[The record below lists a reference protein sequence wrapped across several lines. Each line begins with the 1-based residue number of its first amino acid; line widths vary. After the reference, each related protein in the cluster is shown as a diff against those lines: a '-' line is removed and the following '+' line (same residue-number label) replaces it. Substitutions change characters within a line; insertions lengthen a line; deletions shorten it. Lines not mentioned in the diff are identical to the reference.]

1 MDRNVY
7 PLQVF
12 LRTTSQSASQTAPLV
27 GEPLAKRRSFTECQS
42 LPSIGATATTAASGG
57 NREELLGPRP
67 AGCERQRSRRW
78 EPQPGQWHGKAVT
91 ERFDQGK
98 TKAPHSKAAGRI
110 DHAPRSA
117 ERTFPATARPGCWR
131 YKIPQAVSSD
141 LPGTPE
147 ALPFGELAA
156 KQTERAIKGYTSSR
170 KSLGVSF
177 FEENA
182 AVPTHRRCTLL
193 SVKR

>member
-1 MDRNVY
+1 M
-7 PLQVF
+7 
-12 LRTTSQSASQTAPLV
+12 TK
-27 GEPLAKRRSFTECQS
+27 ETECSDSQKPLSERCYRCVQTSPSAS
-42 LPSIGATATTAASGG
+42 LPSPSPSVTP
-57 NREELLGPRP
+57 LPRGE
-67 AGCERQRSRRW
+67 ALTKGKRRC
-78 EPQPGQWHGKAVT
+78 
-91 ERFDQGK
+91 K

-117 ERTFPATARPGCWR
+117 ERTCPATARPGCWR
-131 YKIPQAVSSD
+131 YKMPQAVSTD

-147 ALPFGELAA
+147 ALPLGELAA

-182 AVPTHRRCTLL
+182 TVPTHRRCTLL

>member
-1 MDRNVY
+1 MAHPFIN
-7 PLQVF
+7 F
-12 LRTTSQSASQTAPLV
+12 
-27 GEPLAKRRSFTECQS
+27 
-42 LPSIGATATTAASGG
+42 
-57 NREELLGPRP
+57 
-67 AGCERQRSRRW
+67 
-78 EPQPGQWHGKAVT
+78 
-91 ERFDQGK
+91 QGK

-117 ERTFPATARPGCWR
+117 ERTCPATARPGCWR
-131 YKIPQAVSSD
+131 YKMPQAVSSD

-147 ALPFGELAA
+147 ALCARVAAPSVCFAAACILLAAAPTATPCFRHWRRSSLLPPLGELAA

-182 AVPTHRRCTLL
+182 AVPTHCRCTLL

>member
-7 PLQVF
+7 PFYIF
-12 LRTTSQSASQTAPLV
+12 L
-27 GEPLAKRRSFTECQS
+27 
-42 LPSIGATATTAASGG
+42 
-57 NREELLGPRP
+57 
-67 AGCERQRSRRW
+67 
-78 EPQPGQWHGKAVT
+78 H
-91 ERFDQGK
+91 K

-117 ERTFPATARPGCWR
+117 ERTCPATARPGCWR
-131 YKIPQAVSSD
+131 YKMPQAVSSD
-141 LPGTPE
+141 LPGTPV
-147 ALPFGELAA
+147 ALPLGELAA

-193 SVKR
+193 SVKRWAQYNIGAGKRQGSFLVVEALLTVGRPFQVHLLIVLLDEFLNLADLAVGQDSALLLQASLL

>member
-1 MDRNVY
+1 M
-7 PLQVF
+7 
-12 LRTTSQSASQTAPLV
+12 
-27 GEPLAKRRSFTECQS
+27 RRSFRSDKESAYRCAVA
-42 LPSIGATATTAASGG
+42 LPRRACPLRHCFAMTP
-57 NREELLGPRP
+57 LPRGE
-67 AGCERQRSRRW
+67 ALTK
-78 EPQPGQWHGKAVT
+78 GK
-91 ERFDQGK
+91 RLCK
-98 TKAPHSKAAGRI
+98 TKAPHNKAAGRI

-117 ERTFPATARPGCWR
+117 ERTCPATARPGCWR
-131 YKIPQAVSSD
+131 YKMPQAVSSD

-147 ALPFGELAA
+147 ALPLGELAA